1 MQTLSLQAIRTGYP
15 DVFPDILKQL
25 NQQHCSRCGG
35 MMVGETCMDIFS
47 DYEEFQFQAQHCIQ
61 CGEVIDPFILLN
73 RLKSQ
78 RSNMKWSPAIRSVKN
93 GNTSGN
99 TSPQSRS

>member
-15 DVFPDILKQL
+15 EVFPDIVKQM

-47 DYEEFQFQAQHCIQ
+47 DYQEFQFQAQHCIQ

-78 RSNMKWSPAIRSVKN
+78 RPTKEWSHSSRTAKA
-93 GNTSGN
+93 GKYSGK
-99 TSPQSRS
+99 